1 MGDEHLDFVRS
12 QPVFAT
18 AEELIEA
25 YRRELN
31 GQGDTLGASL
41 SGPSVMRH
49 GGEAA
54 G

>member
-25 YRRELN
+25 YGRELN
-31 GQGDTLGASL
+31 GQATHSGRL
-41 SGPSVMRH
+41 SRVHR
-49 GGEAA
+49 
-54 G
+54 